1 LKNTSKITKS
11 FTHNISIYDN
21 FIDDEEVINQLKT
34 ESFQSKIVSGENHY
48 NLTDAQNVVY
58 QMAKNAVMIYCLEN
72 GIEYPN
78 LEFNNF
84 QKGYLKKY
92 DQSMVNA
99 HLYEPHHDIAE
110 GGYITALYY
119 VDSDYSEDRWVGGEL
134 AIYEKLSFVDYP
146 GNTINVLPKPNRL
159 VIFPGFLV
167 HRVKP
172 YFGEKPR
179 TSIVMGW
186 GVEDSVRP
194 KCITI

>member
-1 LKNTSKITKS
+1 MLKTTKS
-11 FTHNISIYDN
+11 FTHSISIYDN
-21 FIDDEEVINQLKT
+21 FLDDEKLIRSLIEESYQEKT
-34 ESFQSKIVSGENHY
+34 VSGENHY
-48 NLTDAQNVVY
+48 SLSEAHSTIKYLAS
-58 QMAKNAVMIYCLEN
+58 AAVMEYCLEN
-72 GIEYPN
+72 GIDYSC

-84 QKGYLKKY
+84 QKGRLKKY
-92 DQSMVNA
+92 DSSMVNA

-119 VDSDYSEDRWVGGEL
+119 VESEYSDEKWVGGEL

-186 GVEDSVRP
+186 GVESSTRP
-194 KCITI
+194 NVITV

>member
-1 LKNTSKITKS
+1 MLKITKS
-11 FTHNISIYDN
+11 FTHNISIYDD
-21 FIDDEEVINQLKT
+21 FLHDEKLINELKI
-34 ESFQSKIVSGENHY
+34 ESFQEKIVSGENHF
-48 NLTDAQNVVY
+48 NLTPSQKVIYKLAE
-58 QMAKNAVMIYCLEN
+58 AAVMHYCFEN
-72 GIEYPN
+72 DINYSN

-92 DQSMVNA
+92 DESMVSA

-119 VDSDYSEDRWVGGEL
+119 IDSDYSEDKWVGGEL

-146 GNTINVLPKPNRL
+146 GNIINVLPKPNRL

-186 GVEDSVRP
+186 GVEDSV
-194 KCITI
+194 KNNSVII

>member
-1 LKNTSKITKS
+1 MLKTTKS
-11 FTHNISIYDN
+11 FTHSISIYDEVL
-21 FIDDEEVINQLKT
+21 DDENIIEQLKL
-34 ESFQSKIVSGENHY
+34 ESYQEKTVFGENHY
-48 NLTDAQNVVY
+48 NLTPAQSVIYSIAN
-58 QMAKNAVMIYCLEN
+58 AAVMEYCLEN
-72 GIEYPN
+72 SIEYSR

-84 QKGYLKKY
+84 QKGRLTKY
-92 DQSMVNA
+92 DQDMVSA

-119 VDSDYSEDRWVGGEL
+119 VDSDYSDERWIGGEL
-134 AIYEKLSFVDYP
+134 AIYDKLSFVDYP

-172 YFGEKPR
+172 YFGENPR

-186 GVEDSVRP
+186 GVEDSTKPNV
-194 KCITI
+194 ITV